1 MAGGSMG
8 VILKDLT
15 DIQLDALKEVTHIG
29 AASAV
34 TALSQFINKTV
45 TMSPPVI
52 VRFDPACVPQLTSP
66 EAPRSTVVFLE
77 ISGNIPGKIF
87 IVIDGKSIVFF
98 TGLLLGKGVPCE
110 ALSEMD
116 ISAIKEV
123 ATVMSGAHLKSLG
136 EIVNTVFHMDPP
148 SFEYSGSE
156 NILKVV
162 NSHCSDKEAEPICFR
177 SDFFASYGQEKLN
190 GYILF
195 VLLRASL
202 RNLAQAVM
210 PNV

>member
-1 MAGGSMG
+1 MG
-8 VILKDLT
+8 IIFKDLT
-15 DIQLDALKEVTHIG
+15 DVQLDALKEVTHIG

-52 VRFDPACVPQLTSP
+52 VRVNFACVPELSSQ
-66 EAPRSTVVFLE
+66 EAPRNTVVFLE

-87 IVIDGKSIVFF
+87 IAIDGKSIVFF
-98 TGLLLGKGVPCE
+98 TVLLLGKGVPSE

-123 ATVMSGAHLKSLG
+123 ATVMSGSHLKSLG
-136 EIVNTVFHMDPP
+136 EIVNTVFYMDPP

-156 NILKVV
+156 NLLKVV
-162 NSHCSDKEAEPICFR
+162 SSQCLDKGDEPICFR
-177 SDFFASYGQEKLN
+177 SDFFASHGKEKLN
-190 GYILF
+190 GSILF
-195 VLLRASL
+195 MLNGTSL
-202 RNLAQAVM
+202 RTLAQAVS
-210 PNV
+210 PSV